1 MLLHR
6 RTASAFS
13 GAERG
18 YMMMEENFMAMLQFP
33 QPKLVEKTG
42 EGTWRL
48 TGRVILPEDGSLDR
62 AAALLGEDYPALAAA
77 EKVRGG
83 AVRPGDLVVRLGQ
96 PEVLA
101 DKTTFDEGF
110 TVEVGASAE
119 LTAQS
124 RRAAVYG
131 LRTVFEAGELAFGR
145 LADWPCTN
153 ERGLHLDAGRKYY
166 TKDWIMERVK
176 DLSRNRMNV
185 LWLHFSENEGFR
197 IDSERHPEVPSRF
210 HLTKDEVREII
221 ALCGELFVDINPALD
236 CPGHLGAALLEHPRW
251 RLNREMAEPLYS
263 ALDITPMPGLSCWSW
278 WTSTRSCLPG
288 PRYSISAAT
297 NSLIST
303 TLSASRRWMPA
314 PGSAWAPTAAAWI
327 STWIS
332 SIRSL
337 PTSFQV
343 RVWNDGL
350 FRPDQA
356 EHVELDRNVQIA
368 FWSNWDKGM
377 APLKAFLDRGYQVVN
392 YHSEYLY
399 FILLIRK
406 DYSDP
411 DPDKILTQWHP
422 GMFPTHPVSGPQT
435 LDPKSEQMLGCCY
448 SIWSDWPDLE
458 DEEEV
463 DRRSRDSIRAFGIRC
478 WQ

>member
-1 MLLHR
+1 
-6 RTASAFS
+6 
-13 GAERG
+13 
-18 YMMMEENFMAMLQFP
+18 MMMEENFMAMLQFP

-101 DKTTFDEGF
+101 GKTTFDEGF

-166 TKDWIMERVK
+166 TKDWIMKRVK

-263 ALDITPMPGLSCWSW
+263 ALDITNPDARAFLLELVDEYAELFAGSKVFHIGGDEFIDFNHFERFPEMDACARERL
-278 WTSTRSCLPG
+278 G
-288 PRYSISAAT
+288 PDCGGVDLYVDFLNQVIAHVRAK
-297 NSLIST
+297 
-303 TLSASRRWMPA
+303 
-314 PGSAWAPTAAAWI
+314 G
-327 STWIS
+327 
-332 SIRSL
+332 
-337 PTSFQV
+337 FQV

>member
-1 MLLHR
+1 
-6 RTASAFS
+6 
-13 GAERG
+13 
-18 YMMMEENFMAMLQFP
+18 MMMEENFMAMLQFP

-119 LTAQS
+119 LMAQS

-166 TKDWIMERVK
+166 TKGWIMERVK

-263 ALDITPMPGLSCWSW
+263 ALDITNPDARAFLLELVDEYAELFAGSKVFHIGGDEFIDFNHFERFPEMDACARERL
-278 WTSTRSCLPG
+278 G
-288 PRYSISAAT
+288 PDCGGVDLYVDFLNQVIAHVRAK
-297 NSLIST
+297 
-303 TLSASRRWMPA
+303 
-314 PGSAWAPTAAAWI
+314 G
-327 STWIS
+327 
-332 SIRSL
+332 
-337 PTSFQV
+337 FQV

>member
-1 MLLHR
+1 
-6 RTASAFS
+6 
-13 GAERG
+13 
-18 YMMMEENFMAMLQFP
+18 MAMLQFP

-101 DKTTFDEGF
+101 GKTTFDEGF

-124 RRAAVYG
+124 HRAAVYG

-263 ALDITPMPGLSCWSW
+263 ALDITNPDARAFLLELVDEYAELFAGSKVFHIGGDEFIDFNHFERFPEMDACARERL
-278 WTSTRSCLPG
+278 G
-288 PRYSISAAT
+288 PDCGGVDLYVDFLNQVIAHVRAK
-297 NSLIST
+297 
-303 TLSASRRWMPA
+303 
-314 PGSAWAPTAAAWI
+314 G
-327 STWIS
+327 
-332 SIRSL
+332 
-337 PTSFQV
+337 FQV

>member
-1 MLLHR
+1 
-6 RTASAFS
+6 
-13 GAERG
+13 
-18 YMMMEENFMAMLQFP
+18 MMMEENFMAMLQFP

-236 CPGHLGAALLEHPRW
+236 CPGHLGQALQEHPRW

-263 ALDITPMPGLSCWSW
+263 ALDITNPDARAFLLELVDEYAELFAGSKVFHIGGDEFIDFNHFERFPEMDACARERL
-278 WTSTRSCLPG
+278 G
-288 PRYSISAAT
+288 PDCGGVDLYVDFLNQVIAHVRAK
-297 NSLIST
+297 
-303 TLSASRRWMPA
+303 
-314 PGSAWAPTAAAWI
+314 G
-327 STWIS
+327 
-332 SIRSL
+332 
-337 PTSFQV
+337 FQV